1 MGLWRDRVQLAARG
15 WNTDLRVEVE
25 RKGSCRIGLWA
36 KSWFWRGQVAE
47 VSIHAHDVSPPGD
60 DAIGLQAR
68 LDKLSSRVCEAIDR
82 AAIEIGD
89 AVPCVT
95 GVLPDGRI
103 QLGRHA
109 LETRGIARGSQVD
122 PPVQAIRFST
132 DGPESGAYRS
142 ALADIIASRTFDWRD
157 ALNNHAEPRVIRD
170 PAPREWQFVCQP
182 QLRWIDG
189 ARVRAA
195 HYRHT
200 EFSTRLVDESVAAR
214 LTGMAAAALRDLL
227 ADHAPH
233 GLRHDP
239 DLDGLPPGFSRV
251 ENLSF
256 TPAPDTDQPP
266 GSGPHP

>member
-1 MGLWRDRVQLAARG
+1 MGLWRDRTHLAARG
-15 WNTDLRVEVE
+15 WNTDLRAEMD
-25 RKGSCRIGLWA
+25 RKGACRIGLWA
-36 KSWFWRGQVAE
+36 KSWFWRDQIAE
-47 VSIHAHDVSPPGD
+47 VSIHAHDVSPAGD
-60 DAIGLQAR
+60 DDITLQAR
-68 LDKLSSRVCEAIDR
+68 LDGLSYRVCEAIDR
-82 AAIEIGD
+82 SEIEIAD

-109 LETRGIARGSQVD
+109 FEARGIVRGSRVD
-122 PPVQAIRFST
+122 PPVQAIRFPA
-132 DGPESGAYRS
+132 DGPESGSYRS

-214 LTGMAAAALRDLL
+214 LTGMAAAALRDLV
-227 ADHAPH
+227 ADHAP
-233 GLRHDP
+233 GGQRHDP

-251 ENLSF
+251 VGPSRAEG
-256 TPAPDTDQPP
+256 PDADPP
-266 GSGPHP
+266 RGLDPHA